1 MDGEHAALVPAGDA
15 AALATTLA
23 ALLGDPARRA
33 RLGEA
38 GRRLLVER
46 FSGARVAQALE
57 MHYARLTA
65 A

>member
-1 MDGEHAALVPAGDA
+1 VHPGHVVGPLSDEDLAS
-15 AALATTLA
+15 LAT
-23 ALLGDPARRA
+23 LLDDPARRT

-46 FSGARVAQALE
+46 FSGARVAEALE
-57 MHYARLTA
+57 THYARLTA